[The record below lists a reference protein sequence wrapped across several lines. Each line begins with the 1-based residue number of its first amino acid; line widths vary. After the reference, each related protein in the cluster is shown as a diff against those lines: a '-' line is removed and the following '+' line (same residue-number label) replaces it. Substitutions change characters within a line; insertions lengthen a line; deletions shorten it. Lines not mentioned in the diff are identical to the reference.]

1 MHQALLPNASAG
13 KTAQGASSRDAC
25 FLMSCIILA
34 SGASL
39 GTAAYC
45 SLTYAKLLSH
55 AFLAFMLGLRHAVD
69 CDHLAAIDNVTR
81 QFTRRGEMPVSIGFW
96 FACGHSTVVVAL
108 TGVIAGGYSMA
119 WKHFHNDTGWS
130 DDVSLVASII
140 SITLLG
146 GIGLLNARVT
156 VELVIEWTRMKKRSS
171 EAQQEV
177 DQEAAETSLR
187 TALSTVP
194 LLQWVFSH
202 VDRPLKMF
210 WVGLLF
216 GLSFDTATQVAL
228 IGLAAMAS
236 TTGSVPASVVM
247 IIPLCFSAGMCLV
260 DTGNGLLMLL
270 AYSWATIEP
279 SEKLFYN
286 ILVTALSAMVAIL
299 IGSLEMVQVFAQ
311 EKQLSGSPWDAI
323 KGVDMA
329 SVGFFI
335 IMLFAAIFGLSVCA
349 TFVHRRY
356 RPKKD
361 LSEAGPC

>member
-1 MHQALLPNASAG
+1 
-13 KTAQGASSRDAC
+13 
-25 FLMSCIILA
+25 MSCIVLA
-34 SGASL
+34 SVASL
-39 GTAAYC
+39 SAAAYC
-45 SLTYAKLLSH
+45 SITYAKLLSH

-108 TGVIAGGYSMA
+108 TGCIAGGYSMA
-119 WKHFHNDTGWS
+119 WQRFHKDTGWS
-130 DDVSLVASII
+130 DDVAMVASII

-156 VELVIEWTRMKKRSS
+156 VELIVEWTRMRKRSI
-171 EAQQEV
+171 EAQEEV
-177 DQEAAETSLR
+177 EHEAAETSLR

-194 LLQWVFSH
+194 FLQWVFSH
-202 VDRPLKMF
+202 VDRPAKMY

-270 AYSWATIEP
+270 AYSWATVEP
-279 SEKLFYN
+279 MEKLFYN

-299 IGSLEMVQVFAQ
+299 IGSLEMIQIFAQ
-311 EKQLSGSPWDAI
+311 EKQLTGSPWDQI
-323 KGVDMA
+323 QGVDMA

-335 IMLFAAIFGLSVCA
+335 IILFAAIFGLSICITFA
-349 TFVHRRY
+349 TRRY
-356 RPKKD
+356 RPTKE
-361 LSEAGPC
+361 LIEVGQ